1 MVSVV
6 IEAFKKLCFSVHLS
20 QIVVWYTVTGVYI
33 TLHNSSARLDGIH
46 PVEIHD
52 HLIGTFGIHL
62 ITAVSLIK
70 RLILYEV
77 TQTLGPRFDRFSVRC
92 PYYRGFFKENI

>member
-1 MVSVV
+1 MHVIGKIFMVSVV
-6 IEAFKKLCFSVHLS
+6 TEAFKKLCFSVHLS

-52 HLIGTFGIHL
+52 HLIGIRDSPDHRSVFN
-62 ITAVSLIK
+62 K
-70 RLILYEV
+70 EV
-77 TQTLGPRFDRFSVRC
+77 NF
-92 PYYRGFFKENI
+92 I

>member
-1 MVSVV
+1 MHVIGKIFMVSVV

-52 HLIGTFGIHL
+52 HLIGIRDSPDHRSVFN
-62 ITAVSLIK
+62 K
-70 RLILYEV
+70 EV
-77 TQTLGPRFDRFSVRC
+77 NFIWSYSDSGAEIWQ
-92 PYYRGFFKENI
+92 I